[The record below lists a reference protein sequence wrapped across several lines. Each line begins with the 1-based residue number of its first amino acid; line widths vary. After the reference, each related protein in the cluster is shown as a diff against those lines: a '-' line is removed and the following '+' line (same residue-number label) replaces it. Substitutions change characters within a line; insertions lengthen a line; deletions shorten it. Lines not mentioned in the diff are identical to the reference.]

1 MKQSRSFEEYIKQ
14 GNEAKARI
22 IEAAKDSAVKL
33 EEQAKRNIEHEFQ
46 KARQELQAEIIE
58 KALVK
63 AEEIINSKITEDDQN
78 RLVDEYLDK
87 VVA

>member
-1 MKQSRSFEEYIKQ
+1 MQ
-14 GNEAKARI
+14 
-22 IEAAKDSAVKL
+22 
-33 EEQAKRNIEHEFQ
+33 
-46 KARQELQAEIIE
+46 

-63 AEEIINSKITEDDQN
+63 AEEIITAKINDEDQD